1 MTLCEAD
8 ITSGIE
14 EKVKRYLANFALV
27 REKMRDLE
35 ERDRI
40 RNFQPPITGDI
51 IMREYDVAP
60 CALLGEIKE
69 IIKNAILDGEI
80 PNDYDAAH
88 AMLERLA
95 AERGLVKR
103 Q

>member
-1 MTLCEAD
+1 
-8 ITSGIE
+8 
-14 EKVKRYLANFALV
+14 
-27 REKMRDLE
+27 
-35 ERDRI
+35 
-40 RNFQPPITGDI
+40 
-51 IMREYDVAP
+51 MREYDVAP